1 MVQCKRKFMYEKMR
15 EYKQSKLYNLYSCYN
30 KVSDSKEIAYEYC
43 LRLMDKYNG
52 TDLRIIGYNT
62 FVFSAGFIGEYEGR
76 KAFFYI
82 TADYDRYMYID

>member
-1 MVQCKRKFMYEKMR
+1 MMQCKRKFMYEKMR

-30 KVSDSKEIAYEYC
+30 TVSDSKESAYDYC

-62 FVFSAGFIGEYEGR
+62 FTFSVGFIGEYEGR

-82 TADYDRYMYID
+82 TADYDRFMYID